1 MRRYA
6 ATIAMLSSIL
16 ALAFIKEVP
25 VWIRIIL
32 VIIGAIGAADQ
43 LREDFRINN
52 ENIKICKNQSEIE
65 DAMKDI
71 IRVQGKICIMS
82 RDLSWVNEEIKT
94 MIKKKRN
101 SVRVFAQAES
111 QLTKELKEY
120 GTEIYYYGGYHFE
133 PKTRFTII
141 RYNRNDPQVAIAE
154 TSSALRKRSF
164 RHKIYETNNVT
175 LQDKFICSLS
185 LDLMEMCKLASER
198 EKQWQKERE
207 TQAEREKND

>member
-1 MRRYA
+1 MRRYV

-16 ALAFIKEVP
+16 ALAFIKGFP

-32 VIIGAIGAADQ
+32 VIIGVIGAVDQ
-43 LREDFRINN
+43 LREDYRKNN
-52 ENIKICKNQSEIE
+52 ENIRICKNQSEIE

-71 IRVQGKICIMS
+71 IRSQGKICIMS

-94 MIKKKRN
+94 VIKKKRG

-111 QLTKELKEY
+111 PLTEELK
-120 GTEIYYYGGYHFE
+120 GSGAEIYYYGGYHFE

-154 TSSALRKRSF
+154 TSSALKKRWF
-164 RHKIYETNNVT
+164 QHKIYETKNDT

-198 EKQWQKERE
+198 EKNG
-207 TQAEREKND
+207 KNE